1 MMDDNDLFMDPGE
14 PGELKGSLRAKDLI
28 NKPLL
33 IQPLH
38 EDTVAGQDEKPWHF
52 VECNVA
58 VIGMGGVEDHAS
70 GVRISWVRVL
80 PQLTDRLSEK
90 PNAWIAGIPKVQQD
104 NSVIL
109 TPFSDKGKDTARQLM
124 PQVIGLFKPSEST
137 QIDITPPSFAP
148 GEEPF

>member
-1 MMDDNDLFMDPGE
+1 MDAFMDPGE

-33 IQPLH
+33 IQPIH
-38 EDTVAGQDEKPWHF
+38 EDRVEGQDGKPWHF
-52 VECNVA
+52 VECNIA

-80 PQLTDRLSEK
+80 PQLTGRMKEH
-90 PNAWIAGIPKVQQD
+90 PGEWVGGIPKVQQD

-109 TPFSDKGKDTARQLM
+109 TPFSEKGRAAANEMM
-124 PQVIGLFKPSEST
+124 PKVRALFAPVEQQSSDEM
-137 QIDITPPSFAP
+137 PPPAYAP

>member
-1 MMDDNDLFMDPGE
+1 MSDLFVDPGE

-33 IQPLH
+33 LQP
-38 EDTVAGQDEKPWHF
+38 VAEERIEGQDGKPWHY
-52 VECNVA
+52 VECHVV
-58 VIGMGGVEDHAS
+58 VIGMGGIEDHAS

-80 PQLTDRLSEK
+80 PQLTQRMREN
-90 PNAWIAGIPKVQQD
+90 PGMWVAGIPKVQQD

-109 TPFSDKGKDTARQLM
+109 QPFSDRGRETARGLM
-124 PQVIGLFKPSEST
+124 DQVTALFKPAATEVPNEV
-137 QIDITPPSFAP
+137 PPPPAFNA

>member
-1 MMDDNDLFMDPGE
+1 MDDLFVDPGD

-33 IQPLH
+33 IQPLS
-38 EDTVAGQDEKPWHF
+38 EDTVEGQDGKPWHF

-80 PQLTDRLSEK
+80 PQLTQRMNEK
-90 PNAWIAGIPKVQQD
+90 AGAWVAGIPKVQQD

-109 TPFSDKGKDTARQLM
+109 TPFSEKGRDTARQLM
-124 PQVIGLFKPSEST
+124 PQVMGLFKPAE
-137 QIDITPPSFAP
+137 QVADITPPAFSA

>member
-1 MMDDNDLFMDPGE
+1 MDDLFMDPGD

-33 IQPLH
+33 IQPLS
-38 EDTVAGQDEKPWHF
+38 EDTVEGQDGKPWHF

-80 PQLTDRLSEK
+80 PQLTQRMNEK
-90 PNAWIAGIPKVQQD
+90 PGAWVAGIPKVQQD

-109 TPFSDKGKDTARQLM
+109 TPFSEKGRETARQLM
-124 PQVIGLFKPSEST
+124 TQVMGLFKPAE
-137 QIDITPPSFAP
+137 QAADITPPAFSA

>member
-1 MMDDNDLFMDPGE
+1 MSDLFVDPGD
-14 PGELKGSLRAKDLI
+14 PGELKGSIRAKDLI

-33 IQPLH
+33 IQPIS
-38 EDTVAGQDEKPWHF
+38 EDRVEGQDGKPWHF

-80 PQLTDRLSEK
+80 PQLTQRMAEA
-90 PNAWIAGIPKVQQD
+90 PGAWVGGIPKVQQD

-109 TPFSDKGKDTARQLM
+109 TAFSEKGRAAANALM
-124 PQVIGLFKPSEST
+124 PQVQGLFPPAQADEL
-137 QIDITPPSFAP
+137 TPPAFAD

>member
-1 MMDDNDLFMDPGE
+1 MTEMFVDPGD
-14 PGELKGSLRAKDLI
+14 PGELKGSIRAKDLI

-33 IQPLH
+33 IQPLS
-38 EDTVAGQDEKPWHF
+38 EETVEGQDGKPWHF

-58 VIGMGGVEDHAS
+58 VIGMGGVEDYAS

-80 PQLTDRLSEK
+80 PQLTQRMNEN
-90 PNAWIAGIPKVQQD
+90 PGAWVGGIPKVQQD

-109 TPFSDKGKDTARQLM
+109 TPFSDKGRETASNLM
-124 PQVIGLFKPSEST
+124 PQIMGLFKTVEP
-137 QIDITPPSFAP
+137 TPENIAPPAFGP